1 MCFFRARPNPS
12 LDGGGRESFSRS
24 VLRCFFRV
32 AGVSPVFGW
41 YLPRGLGRLCA
52 KWFARS
58 LLERE
63 DGLE

>member
-1 MCFFRARPNPS
+1 MFFSRALES
-12 LDGGGRESFSRS
+12 LSRRWWPGVLLSRS

-41 YLPRGLGRLCA
+41 CLPRGLGRLCA

>member
-1 MCFFRARPNPS
+1 MCFSRALESLS
-12 LDGGGRESFSRS
+12 LDGGGREPFSRS

-41 YLPRGLGRLCA
+41 CLPRGLGRLCA

>member
-1 MCFFRARPNPS
+1 MCFSRALESLS

-58 LLERE
+58 LERE